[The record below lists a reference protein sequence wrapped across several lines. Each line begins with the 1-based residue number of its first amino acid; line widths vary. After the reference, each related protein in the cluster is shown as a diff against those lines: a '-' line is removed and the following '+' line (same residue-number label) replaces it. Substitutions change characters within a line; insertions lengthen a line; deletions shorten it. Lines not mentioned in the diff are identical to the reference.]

1 MVHACSRPMLYKQ
14 RVLGRQGHLS
24 NDACAELLKEID
36 HPGLKHVY
44 LAHLSSEC
52 NHPELALEKV
62 KESVN
67 RDLSLSIAYQ
77 EKVSHFIEES

>member
-1 MVHACSRPMLYKQ
+1 MVYACNRPAVYKK

-24 NDACAELLKEID
+24 NESASELLAEID
-36 HPGLKHVY
+36 HPNLKHVY

-52 NHPELALEKV
+52 NHPELALRRV
-62 KESVN
+62 QDRLH

-77 EKVSHFIEES
+77 EKISQLITF